1 MITVISQSTQE
12 RKEETRK
19 LFELIRP
26 LLDEGYG
33 YNSALKKVGKINE
46 KSAGYYYSQ
55 GWFRE
60 LREYG
65 ETQGYKYREYS
76 GKGRKR

>member
-1 MITVISQSTQE
+1 MITVISQTTQE
-12 RKEETRK
+12 RNEETRR
-19 LFELIRP
+19 LFESIRP
-26 LLDEGYG
+26 LLDDGYS
-33 YNSALKKVGKINE
+33 YTSALKKLGKINNNA
-46 KSAGYYYSQ
+46 KGYYYGQ
-55 GWFRE
+55 AWFRE